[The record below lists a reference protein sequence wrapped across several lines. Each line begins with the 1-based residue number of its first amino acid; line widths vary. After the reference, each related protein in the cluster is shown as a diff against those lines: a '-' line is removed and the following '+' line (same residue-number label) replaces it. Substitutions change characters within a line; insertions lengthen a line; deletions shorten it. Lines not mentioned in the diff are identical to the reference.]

1 VEWLESVVSLSE
13 INARHSRMR
22 SMLLMDHSISTLK
35 SVTVYSIVE
44 KLTVVS
50 H

>member
-1 VEWLESVVSLSE
+1 VEWLDSVVSLSE

-22 SMLLMDHSISTLK
+22 SILFMDHSISTLK
-35 SVTVYSIVE
+35 NVTVYSIDE
-44 KLTVVS
+44 KLTVAS